1 MSNVLDRVKY
11 GAGLAT
17 RAAFSFLKINLIGGL
32 STAASVATILYL
44 VVHQSFGDG
53 AGPGHVGGPG
63 VAAVL
68 FAVRPVALTLAA
80 IILFASPI
88 VLFVLGNKYILMK
101 LAGRVINDN
110 GETFLYPLLDKA
122 LSKVRTDQPELLRK
136 GGDSLKARLRLIQG
150 IKDQH
155 ENKWAKRITQ
165 WGLEKAELNDVDLG
179 AENFSLTQ
187 TLRDRIVN
195 ALRAATTP
203 SRSFFWITV
212 TIQWLVVVL
221 TFYRVA

>member
-1 MSNVLDRVKY
+1 
-11 GAGLAT
+11 
-17 RAAFSFLKINLIGGL
+17 
-32 STAASVATILYL
+32 
-44 VVHQSFGDG
+44 
-53 AGPGHVGGPG
+53 
-63 VAAVL
+63 
-68 FAVRPVALTLAA
+68 
-80 IILFASPI
+80 

-101 LAGRVINDN
+101 LAGRVINDT

-179 AENFSLTQ
+179 AENLSLTQ

-195 ALRAATTP
+195 ALRAATSP